1 MLPISKSYLLY
12 FSLQHALSSNM
23 LCYLFVF
30 FFFFT
35 AALKLEYKL
44 LEGRDFSLLCL
55 LIYPWPHN
63 NAWHIAGVSEI
74 LAE

>member
-1 MLPISKSYLLY
+1 MLPISKSYLLN

-23 LCYLFVF
+23 LCSLF

-35 AALKLEYKL
+35 AALQLEHKL